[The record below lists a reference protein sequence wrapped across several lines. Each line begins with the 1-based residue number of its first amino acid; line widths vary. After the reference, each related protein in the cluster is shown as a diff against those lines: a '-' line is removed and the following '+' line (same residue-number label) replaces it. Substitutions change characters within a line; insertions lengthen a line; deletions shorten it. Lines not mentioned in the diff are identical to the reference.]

1 MRPRTLLVLLALVVG
16 IGAFVYFYERELPS
30 SDERAERA
38 KRVLPGLAAEA
49 VTGIEIEGSTGRL
62 RLEREAAPAGEADT
76 LSGWRLV

>member
-38 KRVLPGLAAEA
+38 KRVLPGLAAA
-49 VTGIEIEGSTGRL
+49 T
-62 RLEREAAPAGEADT
+62 
-76 LSGWRLV
+76 